1 MKEIP
6 LPILPETAPEDP
18 SSQLA
23 GFSPLQGEFLLLSVK
38 LGLFSQLDE
47 RSKKLIIQRATT
59 TGPLDSLRDVAGV
72 TTRERVRQII
82 VEGLRTI
89 HEKIPPEL
97 KEHYNLGEILSLDYG
112 KKTIFSPE
120 ARAKISAAH
129 KGRPSPM
136 RGRTHSQETRD
147 RMSAAHKGR
156 THSQET
162 RDRISAALK
171 NKWQDQGYHD
181 RISAAHKGRPSPMR
195 GRTHSQETRDRI
207 SAALKNKW
215 QEKKNSQSAPTPTPP
230 FHKLE
235 L

>member
-1 MKEIP
+1 MPYVEGETLRQILKKTSRKSKNRLKSRPLLSKIPHMKEIP

-89 HEKIPPEL
+89 HEKIPPEFL
-97 KEHYNLGEILSLDYG
+97 ADYW
-112 KKTIFSPE
+112 
-120 ARAKISAAH
+120 
-129 KGRPSPM
+129 
-136 RGRTHSQETRD
+136 RGVIDGDGGLCLFR
-147 RMSAAHKGR
+147 
-156 THSQET
+156 
-162 RDRISAALK
+162 
-171 NKWQDQGYHD
+171 
-181 RISAAHKGRPSPMR
+181 
-195 GRTHSQETRDRI
+195 
-207 SAALKNKW
+207 
-215 QEKKNSQSAPTPTPP
+215 
-230 FHKLE
+230 
-235 L
+235 